1 MRQALDST
9 IGEPPTKA
17 FLVHPSPR
25 IGYRGF
31 IMASS
36 RRNHFRVVLTGGPGG
51 GKTTAADLFRRE
63 IGERVVI
70 VPETATMLFLGGF
83 PRLGEWQARA
93 ATQRAIFH
101 AQVALEDIQGAHYP
115 NRILLCDRGTIDGA
129 AFWPSKAPEGFF
141 EALHTSLDEQL
152 ARYDAVIF
160 FESAAVGDI
169 SIEGGNPT
177 RTETNEQAR
186 TLDMRLRALWSKHPN
201 FHFIPHRDSFFAK
214 LQDGLERLERLM
226 DENGLFSST

>member
-1 MRQALDST
+1 MR
-9 IGEPPTKA
+9 
-17 FLVHPSPR
+17 
-25 IGYRGF
+25 
-31 IMASS
+31 SS
-36 RRNHFRVVLTGGPGG
+36 GRNHFRIALTGGPGG

-63 IGERVVI
+63 IGEKVVI
-70 VPETATMLFLGGF
+70 VPETATMLFVGGF

-129 AFWPSKAPEGFF
+129 AFWPPEAPQGFF
-141 EALHTSLDEQL
+141 AAMSTTPDEQL

-169 SIEGGNPT
+169 AIEGGNPT
-177 RTETNEQAR
+177 RTETNEEAR
-186 TLDMRLRALWSKHPN
+186 QLDVRLREVWSKHPH

-214 LQDGLERLERLM
+214 LQDGLAQLQRILE
-226 DENGLFSST
+226 ENGLLRHSS